1 MSDQINSSEISADQI
16 GQHKSGPRFVRHAI
30 NVIAFLLIGYGIWGL
45 LFDDKALEAA
55 VDPVDGNEA
64 VWNAYVD
71 DGGLNSD
78 SRFHGLRIDKATV
91 TFTGD
96 GGIADV
102 SMVLDRGASAGD
114 LRSALA
120 DVCDIEDS
128 AWKVRTAPVLG
139 GMADGKRCSV
149 VYVEKNAEQWQLAY
163 RVSASKASGPVSA
176 NDRAC
181 EESREAFVRR
191 FARDSVSREQAEA
204 MWIETHR
211 TMKFADIDC
220 REFARRS
227 AGGNR

>member
-1 MSDQINSSEISADQI
+1 MSDQTNPSEIPADQ
-16 GQHKSGPRFVRHAI
+16 SGRKKPRPRVIRRVIDAI
-30 NVIAFLLIGYGIWGL
+30 ALLLLGYGIWGL

-64 VWNAYVD
+64 TWNAYVD

-78 SRFHGLRIDKATV
+78 SRFHGLRIDKASV

-96 GGIADV
+96 GRIAEV

-120 DVCDIEDS
+120 EVCDIEDS
-128 AWKVRTAPVLG
+128 TWKVRTAPVLG
-139 GMADGKRCSV
+139 GMADGERCSV
-149 VYVEKNAEQWQLAY
+149 VYVERNAKQWQFAY
-163 RVSASKASGPVSA
+163 RVSASIVTGSVSD

-191 FARDSVSREQAEA
+191 FARNGVSREQAEA
-204 MWIETHR
+204 MWTETHQ
-211 TMKFADIDC
+211 TVEFADIDC
-220 REFARRS
+220 REFAR
-227 AGGNR
+227 